1 MKILLKTK
9 LIVSLLS
16 VVLISGLISTV
27 VGVKLIGNTIV
38 RQAQDKVRLDLN
50 SAREV
55 YYEENKDIRDVI
67 RFTAIRFFLKDAI
80 LANDREKLTTEL
92 QRIRE
97 TESLDILTLV
107 DAEGCVFVRTRN
119 PMLYG
124 DKTNDDIVN
133 WVLSEK
139 QPVVA
144 TQVLTR
150 EELVKES
157 EYLAEQA
164 RIELVPTSKA
174 RPRAEVEETSGMV
187 IMGAAPVF
195 DYDGTLIGVLYG
207 GNLLNRNYEI
217 VDKVKDIVYKSEK
230 YKDKDI
236 GTATIFQGDLRIST
250 NVLRDDSTRAIG
262 TRISEEVYSQVI
274 EKGVPWIDRAY
285 VVNDWYITAYGPI
298 RDINENVIGILYVG
312 VLEDKF
318 TAMRF
323 SVVSTF
329 IGITILG
336 IVIALAL
343 SFLLA
348 NSIVK
353 PVSKLTIASRRIADG
368 DFTQQV
374 NIQSDDEIGEL
385 GNIFNFMVTSI
396 RERDT
401 KIKKYAQ
408 AKMAESERL
417 AMIGQL
423 AAGVAHEINNPLT
436 GILLYCDLVLK
447 SIPEDDQKRK
457 NLEKINHEAMR
468 CKTIVKGLL
477 DFSRQKKP
485 EIKESS
491 VNQVIETTL
500 SLLKN
505 QPLFHNINLKNDLE
519 PSLPLIKID
528 PGQIQQ
534 VFMNIIM
541 NAVEAM
547 DGKGDLLIKS
557 HLSEDKRFIKIS
569 FTDTGPGIPP
579 EHLKRIFEPFFTTK
593 GAVHGV
599 GIGLAISHRIIE
611 DHNGRIDVKS
621 VVGKGTTFTIEL
633 PLCRTERIA

>member
-16 VVLISGLISTV
+16 VVLISGFISTV

-67 RFTAIRFFLKDAI
+67 RFTAIRFFLRDAI

-92 QRIRE
+92 QRTRE

-107 DAEGCVFVRTRN
+107 DAKGCVFVRTRN

-133 WVLSEK
+133 WVFSEK

-144 TQVLTR
+144 TQILTR

-174 RPRAEVEETSGMV
+174 KPRAEVEETSGMI

-217 VDKVKDIVYKSEK
+217 VDKVKNIVYKGEK
-230 YKDKDI
+230 YKGKDM

-374 NIQSDDEIGEL
+374 DIQSDDEIGEL

-436 GILLYCDLVLK
+436 GILLYCDIALK
-447 SIPEDDQKRK
+447 SMPEDDVKRN

-468 CKTIVKGLL
+468 CRTIIKGLL
-477 DFSRQKKP
+477 DFARQKKP

-491 VNQVIETTL
+491 VNQIIETTL
-500 SLLKN
+500 SLIKN

-534 VFMNIIM
+534 VFMNVIM

-547 DGKGDLLIKS
+547 DGTGDLSIKS
-557 HLSEDKRFIKIS
+557 QLSENKRFIKIS
-569 FTDTGPGIPP
+569 FTDTGPGIQPK
-579 EHLKRIFEPFFTTK
+579 HLKRIFEPFFTTK
-593 GAVHGV
+593 GASHGV

-611 DHNGRIDVKS
+611 DHNGSIDVKS
-621 VVGKGTTFTIEL
+621 AVAKGTTFTIEL